1 MALQDGEKIN
11 LEKASVML
19 IDANNQGLDILTQV
33 FAGFGARTPHRCQ
46 AAPEAID
53 LLRKVDVD
61 LIAVEADLPGEMDG
75 YDFVHWLRRSGLPQ
89 NAFAAVI
96 LISGHTRAENVAR
109 GRDCGANFIIVKPI
123 SPTVLLQRVIWV
135 AKENRQFVE
144 APNYVGPDRRF
155 KNAGP
160 PPGIKPRRHDDIK
173 TRLGLAT
180 TPNMAQ
186 DEIDNLMQPTRVN
199 L

>member
-33 FAGFGARTPHRCQ
+33 FAGFGVRAPHRCSSARD
-46 AAPEAID
+46 AAE
-53 LLRKVDVD
+53 LLKKVDVD
-61 LIAVEADLPGEMDG
+61 LIVCEADLPGEMDG
-75 YDFVHWLRRSGLPQ
+75 YDLVHWLRRSGMPQ
-89 NAFAAVI
+89 NAFASVI
-96 LISGHTRAENVAR
+96 LVSGHTRAENVAR
-109 GRDCGANFIIVKPI
+109 ARDCGSNFIIVKPL
-123 SPTVLLQRVIWV
+123 SPTVLLQRVVWV

-144 APNYVGPDRRF
+144 SETYVGPDRRF

-160 PPGIKPRRHDDIK
+160 PPGVKPRRHDDIR
-173 TRLGLAT
+173 TRLGAAT
-180 TPNMAQ
+180 TPNMGQ
-186 DEIDNLMQPTRVN
+186 EEIDNLMQPTRVN

>member
-11 LEKASVML
+11 LEKASIML

-61 LIAVEADLPGEMDG
+61 LIVVEADLPGEMDG
-75 YDFVHWLRRSGLPQ
+75 YDFVHWVRRSGLPQ

-96 LISGHTRAENVAR
+96 LISGHTRAENVVR

-173 TRLGLAT
+173 TRLGAAA

-186 DEIDNLMQPTRVN
+186 DEIDNLMQPTRVK

>member
-19 IDANNQGLDILTQV
+19 IDANPQGMDILTQV
-33 FAGFGARTPHRCQ
+33 FSGFGVRTPLRCSTSKD
-46 AAPEAID
+46 AVD

-61 LIAVEADLPGEMDG
+61 LIVAEADLPGEMDG

-89 NAFAAVI
+89 NSFTSVI
-96 LISGHTRAENVAR
+96 LVSGHTRAEKVVRA
-109 GRDCGANFIIVKPI
+109 RDCGANFIILKPI
-123 SPTVLLQRVIWV
+123 SPRILLQRIVWV

-144 APNYVGPDRRF
+144 AETYVGPDRRF

-160 PPGIKPRRHDDIK
+160 PPGVKPRRSDDIR
-173 TRLGLAT
+173 TRLGAAT
-180 TPNMAQ
+180 TPNLEQ
-186 DEIDNLMQPTRVN
+186 DEIDNLMQPTRVS

>member
-11 LEKASVML
+11 LEKAKVML

-33 FAGFGARTPHRCQ
+33 FAGFGARTPHRCSSTE
-46 AAPEAID
+46 EAQQM
-53 LLRKVDVD
+53 LRGVDVD
-61 LIAVEADLPGEMDG
+61 LIVAEADLPGEVDG
-75 YDFVHWLRRSGLPQ
+75 YDFVRWLRRSGMAQ
-89 NAFAAVI
+89 NAFTAVI
-96 LISGHTRAENVAR
+96 LVSGHTRAQNVAR
-109 GRDCGANFIIVKPI
+109 ARDCGANFIIVKPI

-144 APNYVGPDRRF
+144 CEAYVGPDRRF

-160 PPGIKPRRHDDIK
+160 PPGVKPRRHDDIR
-173 TRLGLAT
+173 TRLGAAT
-180 TPNMAQ
+180 APNMDQ
-186 DEIDNLMQPTRVN
+186 DEIDNLMQPTKVS

>member
-33 FAGFGARTPHRCQ
+33 FAGFGARNPHRCST
-46 AAPEAID
+46 AKEAVE

-61 LIAVEADLPGEMDG
+61 LIVVEADLPGEMDG
-75 YDFVHWLRRSGLPQ
+75 YDFVRWLRRSGLTP

-96 LISGHTRAENVAR
+96 LVSGHTKAQNVAR
-109 GRDCGANFIIVKPI
+109 ARDCGANFIILKPI
-123 SPTVLLQRVIWV
+123 SPTVLLQRVVWV

-144 APNYVGPDRRF
+144 AETYVGPDRRF

-160 PPGIKPRRHDDIK
+160 PPGVKPRRRDDIR
-173 TRLGLAT
+173 TRLGAAT
-180 TPNMAQ
+180 TPNMGQ
-186 DEIDNLMQPTRVN
+186 EEIDNLMQPTRVS

>member
-11 LEKASVML
+11 LEKASIML

-33 FAGFGARTPHRCQ
+33 FAGFGARNPHRCSSARE
-46 AAPEAID
+46 AAE
-53 LLRKVDVD
+53 LLKKVEVD
-61 LIAVEADLPGEMDG
+61 LIVIEADLPGEMDG
-75 YDFVHWLRRSGLPQ
+75 YDFVHWLRRSGMPQ

-96 LISGHTRAENVAR
+96 LVSGHTRAENVAR

-144 APNYVGPDRRF
+144 AESYVGPDRRF

-160 PPGIKPRRHDDIK
+160 PPGIKPRRRDDIR
-173 TRLGLAT
+173 TRLGAAT
-180 TPNMAQ
+180 MPNMDQ

>member
-19 IDANNQGLDILTQV
+19 IDANSQGLDILTQV
-33 FAGFGARTPHRCQ
+33 FAGFGVRAPHRCSLAKE
-46 AAPEAID
+46 AAE

-61 LIAVEADLPGEMDG
+61 LIVIEADLPGDMDG
-75 YDFVHWLRRSGLPQ
+75 YDFVRWLRRSGLPQ
-89 NAFAAVI
+89 NAFASVI
-96 LISGHTRAENVAR
+96 LISGHTRTENVAR
-109 GRDCGANFIIVKPI
+109 ARDCGSNFIIVKPI
-123 SPTVLLQRVIWV
+123 SPAVLLQRVIWV

-144 APNYVGPDRRF
+144 CEAYVGPDRRF

-160 PPGIKPRRHDDIK
+160 PPGLKPRRHDDIR
-173 TRLGLAT
+173 TRLGIAT
-180 TPNMAQ
+180 APNMDQ
-186 DEIDNLMQPTRVN
+186 DEIDNLMQPTKVS

>member
-11 LEKASVML
+11 LEKASVLL

-33 FAGFGARTPHRCQ
+33 FAGFGVRTPQRCSTAKE
-46 AAPEAID
+46 AAELLKKMDID
-53 LLRKVDVD
+53 LIV
-61 LIAVEADLPGEMDG
+61 VEADLPGEMDG

-89 NAFAAVI
+89 NAFTSVI
-96 LISGHTRAENVAR
+96 LVSGHTRAENVAR
-109 GRDCGANFIIVKPI
+109 ARDCGANFIIVKPL
-123 SPTVLLQRVIWV
+123 SPMVLLQRVVWV

-144 APNYVGPDRRF
+144 SETYVGPDRRF

-160 PPGIKPRRHDDIK
+160 PPGVKPRRHDDIR
-173 TRLGLAT
+173 TRLGIAT
-180 TPNMAQ
+180 TPNMGQ

>member
-19 IDANNQGLDILTQV
+19 IDANPQGMDILTQV
-33 FAGFGARTPHRCQ
+33 FSGFGVRTPLRCST
-46 AAPEAID
+46 AKDAVG

-61 LIAVEADLPGEMDG
+61 LIVAEADLPGEMDG

-89 NAFAAVI
+89 NSFTSVI
-96 LISGHTRAENVAR
+96 LVSGHTRAEKVAR
-109 GRDCGANFIIVKPI
+109 ARDCGANFIILKPI
-123 SPTVLLQRVIWV
+123 SPRILLQRIVWV
-135 AKENRQFVE
+135 AKENRPFVE
-144 APNYVGPDRRF
+144 AETYVGPDRRF

-160 PPGIKPRRHDDIK
+160 PPGVKPRRSDDIR
-173 TRLGLAT
+173 TRLGAAT
-180 TPNMAQ
+180 TPNLEQ
-186 DEIDNLMQPTRVN
+186 DEIDNLMQPTRVA

>member
-11 LEKASVML
+11 LEKASIML

-33 FAGFGARTPHRCQ
+33 FAGFGARTPHRCST
-46 AAPEAID
+46 AKEAVEV
-53 LLRKVDVD
+53 LRKIDVD
-61 LIAVEADLPGEMDG
+61 LIVAEADLPGEMDG

-89 NAFAAVI
+89 NAFTSVM
-96 LISGHTRAENVAR
+96 LISGHTRRENVAR
-109 GRDCGANFIIVKPI
+109 ARDCGANFILVKPI
-123 SPTVLLQRVIWV
+123 SPTILLQRVIWV

-144 APNYVGPDRRF
+144 AENYVGPDRRF

-160 PPGIKPRRHDDIK
+160 PPGTKPRRHDDIR
-173 TRLGLAT
+173 TRLGSAT
-180 TPNMAQ
+180 TPNMDQ
-186 DEIDNLMQPTRVN
+186 DEIDNLMQPTRVS

>member
-33 FAGFGARTPHRCQ
+33 FAGFGARNPHRCNFAQ
-46 AAPEAID
+46 EAVE
-53 LLRKVDVD
+53 LLGRVDVD
-61 LIAVEADLPGEMDG
+61 LIVVEADLPGEMDG
-75 YDFVHWLRRSGLPQ
+75 YDFVRWLRRSGMPQ

-96 LISGHTRAENVAR
+96 LVSGHTKGQNVAR
-109 GRDCGANFIIVKPI
+109 ARDCGANFIIVKPI
-123 SPTVLLQRVIWV
+123 SPSVLLQRVVWI
-135 AKENRQFVE
+135 AKENRQFVDAE
-144 APNYVGPDRRF
+144 TYVGPDRRF

-160 PPGIKPRRHDDIK
+160 PPGVKPRRHDDIK
-173 TRLGLAT
+173 TRLGAAT

-186 DEIDNLMQPTRVN
+186 DEIDNLMMPTRVS